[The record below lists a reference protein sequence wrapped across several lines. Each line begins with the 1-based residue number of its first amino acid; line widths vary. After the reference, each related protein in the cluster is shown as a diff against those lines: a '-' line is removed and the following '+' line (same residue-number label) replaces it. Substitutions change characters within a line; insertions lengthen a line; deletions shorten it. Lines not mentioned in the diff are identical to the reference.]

1 MKKIIAIALA
11 LMLCVGMLSV
21 SAFAAFETADDLAII
36 GKGIPGVAEWKAD
49 DAAGDMTETTE
60 GIWEK
65 TLDLTAG
72 TTMNFKVSANNKWDD
87 TCNLGSA
94 TIVLGEKADLENGP
108 ASKDMAFTADKDMTI
123 KITVDLTG
131 EVATILV
138 VDVNAAGDDTTT
150 GGDDTTVEIDPNAKY
165 YVTGSK
171 ADNTSFDGSWLGD
184 WNVKNEAGLM
194 THVGNG
200 IYEISFENVPA
211 GEFEFKINDGTWDK
225 NWGKDGANTDNVK
238 ITVAGGDKVTIRFDS
253 VNGKISV
260 SGATSNVPATGDMGM
275 TAVFVVLAVACCGV
289 VALVCTKK
297 KFF

>member
-1 MKKIIAIALA
+1 
-11 LMLCVGMLSV
+11 
-21 SAFAAFETADDLAII
+21 
-36 GKGIPGVAEWKAD
+36 
-49 DAAGDMTETTE
+49 
-60 GIWEK
+60 
-65 TLDLTAG
+65 
-72 TTMNFKVSANNKWDD
+72 
-87 TCNLGSA
+87 
-94 TIVLGEKADLENGP
+94 
-108 ASKDMAFTADKDMTI
+108 
-123 KITVDLTG
+123 
-131 EVATILV
+131 
-138 VDVNAAGDDTTT
+138 
-150 GGDDTTVEIDPNAKY
+150 
-165 YVTGSK
+165 
-171 ADNTSFDGSWLGD
+171 
-184 WNVKNEAGLM
+184 M